1 MNTCYIMKLF
11 QFLVQRFFCVT
22 GAAEHSQDVS
32 HEHSIYRDIVQENFI
47 DSYVNSTLKAVMAF
61 RWARTFCR
69 NAQYVL
75 IANDDVVVD
84 VFKLIPYLE
93 TFKSKS
99 DTHQICVCYLY
110 PCCMLADNYSSN
122 FTATRHK
129 SKKKVKLKLEE
140 VQRAYHGKAYP
151 AHCSGSAFVAPSLS
165 INNLYL
171 MSLDTPSFIP
181 YEPWIGVLAEKLGI
195 TFKDTFASFVG
206 IPAVSNLLLHFTGTN
221 YLETPILVAVVGPSY
236 PNKEAEKM
244 RRIWGLILT
253 HHRDKPS
260 MDVHQYMGI
269 KREKDNHIYTVA
281 AAALLIDLFV
291 ISLIGYI
298 IFCRKKLR
306 PYLQHPVSYRRDI
319 HNTL

>member
-1 MNTCYIMKLF
+1 M
-11 QFLVQRFFCVT
+11 
-22 GAAEHSQDVS
+22 S

-61 RWARTFCR
+61 RWARTFCP

-75 IANDDVVVD
+75 IANDDVVID

-93 TFKSKS
+93 TFKSKR
-99 DTHQICVCYLY
+99 DTHRFCICYLY
-110 PCCMLADNYSSN
+110 PCCMLADSYSSN

-129 SKKKVKLKLEE
+129 SKKRVRLKLEE
-140 VQRAYHGKAYP
+140 LERTYHGKAYP
-151 AHCSGSAFVAPSLS
+151 VHCSGSAFVAPSLS

-206 IPAVSNLLLHFTGTN
+206 IPAESNLLLHFTGTN

-253 HHRDKPS
+253 HHRDKPP

-281 AAALLIDLFV
+281 AAALLIDLVV

-306 PYLQHPVSYRRDI
+306 PYLQHPVSYR
-319 HNTL
+319 